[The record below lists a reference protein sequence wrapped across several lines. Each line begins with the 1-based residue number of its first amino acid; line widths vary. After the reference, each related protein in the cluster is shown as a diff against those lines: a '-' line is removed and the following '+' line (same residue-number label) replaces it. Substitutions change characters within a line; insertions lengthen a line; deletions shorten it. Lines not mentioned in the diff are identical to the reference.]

1 MEIIVKIC
9 VARVFDSVL
18 SFVCKSYQR
27 DTHTRSSALCFH
39 GFNQCLAGVSLSFI
53 LASGLVPVVPVH
65 DQAFAA
71 NITGSTAVSAQNSED
86 EVIIVYED
94 DSLELNES
102 INPNA
107 RSAET
112 TLQDVGIID
121 QEEIESTTDNRGA
134 VSLAQLS
141 EDASMEEAIQKLE
154 ESPSIAYVQPN
165 YSYSLLATTTSDP
178 YCVPDAEGSNLDN
191 QQYLFDT
198 KIVDAWDYAKTEGSV
213 TVAVLDTGCNL
224 NHVDLQGTLDVEHA
238 YDVTSGLLLSQ
249 SGVANGGDANGHG
262 TLVSGVIA
270 ARADNGQGI
279 AGSSYNANILPVKVF
294 DEENTCTSADLIA
307 AYAYLNDLIEI
318 GSLTDLRVINIS
330 MGYYSDRGDQTDEA
344 LHESIAN
351 MLNEHDVL
359 TVCAGGNGDASG
371 QAITAACYPSDF
383 DECLS
388 VTALDE
394 DGSNATFSDYNAAK
408 DISAPGVNILSTN
421 VDGGYSAATGSS
433 MSAPIVSGSAAL
445 LWSVDSSLTASQIVD
460 VLKSAA
466 VDVTGNAHMESGS
479 AGALD
484 VRVAIAQVLG
494 IDQKDSEQSSELG
507 EDDPELAD
515 NANENAVMGP
525 GGDSADEP
533 NGSDRETNAGS
544 PGENSEGSSTNKT
557 GEGTENS
564 WRYQNGELLP
574 GIAGSGSSSTN
585 ILPFGADSAWEK
597 NGSTW
602 STMYG
607 GSRMTVTNA
616 IAFGIDVSE
625 HNGNINWAKA
635 KAAGVEFAIIRCG
648 YGMNQSNQDDKYFFQ
663 NVRGCLDNDIPFGIY
678 LYSYADSTSRAS
690 SEADHVLRLLSEAGL
705 SRAKVAYPI
714 YYDLEEKSLEKT
726 SNRALLANMASTFCN
741 KISNAGYAVGIY
753 ANKNWFDNYLTDPVF
768 NKWTKWVAQYPYS
781 GTLNAKCSYS
791 GTHDMWQC
799 MSSGKVNGINTAV
812 DINFDYRWYPP
823 KLISDGKG
831 LRYRN
836 PDGSFATGWRTVSG
850 KTYYFGSDTYAL
862 KWEQT
867 IDGKFYYFDT
877 DYSMR
882 TGWVT
887 WNKDGTRTY
896 FGSDGAALSGW
907 QTIGGKRYYF
917 DPAKQY
923 HGARWETTIDGKF
936 YYFDTDCSMY
946 TGLITWNR
954 DGSKSFF
961 GSNGVMASGWQS
973 WRGKRY
979 YISPSTM
986 RAVKWEQTI
995 DGKSYYFD
1003 TDCSMHVGWLRWN
1016 SDGKYSYFES
1026 NGVQCYGSKRING
1039 IYYNFG
1045 SGGRVSVNWDRA
1057 NMASTAQGYSSNT
1070 NYLILVNTTIHK
1082 VSIYQ
1087 GERGNWTEVKYW
1099 TCTNGAPRTP
1109 TVKGTFIVQNRGK
1122 SFGSG
1127 YTCWYWTQFYGNY
1140 LFHSVLYNPGSMSS
1154 IQDGRLGIAASH
1166 GCVRLDIANAKWIY
1180 DVIPWGT
1187 KVVVY

>member
-1 MEIIVKIC
+1 MYTGLITWNRDGSKSF
-9 VARVFDSVL
+9 FDSN
-18 SFVCKSYQR
+18 
-27 DTHTRSSALCFH
+27 
-39 GFNQCLAGVSLSFI
+39 G
-53 LASGLVPVVPVH
+53 
-65 DQAFAA
+65 
-71 NITGSTAVSAQNSED
+71 
-86 EVIIVYED
+86 
-94 DSLELNES
+94 
-102 INPNA
+102 
-107 RSAET
+107 
-112 TLQDVGIID
+112 
-121 QEEIESTTDNRGA
+121 
-134 VSLAQLS
+134 
-141 EDASMEEAIQKLE
+141 
-154 ESPSIAYVQPN
+154 
-165 YSYSLLATTTSDP
+165 
-178 YCVPDAEGSNLDN
+178 
-191 QQYLFDT
+191 
-198 KIVDAWDYAKTEGSV
+198 
-213 TVAVLDTGCNL
+213 VAV
-224 NHVDLQGTLDVEHA
+224 
-238 YDVTSGLLLSQ
+238 
-249 SGVANGGDANGHG
+249 
-262 TLVSGVIA
+262 
-270 ARADNGQGI
+270 
-279 AGSSYNANILPVKVF
+279 
-294 DEENTCTSADLIA
+294 
-307 AYAYLNDLIEI
+307 
-318 GSLTDLRVINIS
+318 
-330 MGYYSDRGDQTDEA
+330 
-344 LHESIAN
+344 
-351 MLNEHDVL
+351 
-359 TVCAGGNGDASG
+359 
-371 QAITAACYPSDF
+371 
-383 DECLS
+383 
-388 VTALDE
+388 
-394 DGSNATFSDYNAAK
+394 
-408 DISAPGVNILSTN
+408 
-421 VDGGYSAATGSS
+421 
-433 MSAPIVSGSAAL
+433 
-445 LWSVDSSLTASQIVD
+445 
-460 VLKSAA
+460 
-466 VDVTGNAHMESGS
+466 
-479 AGALD
+479 
-484 VRVAIAQVLG
+484 
-494 IDQKDSEQSSELG
+494 
-507 EDDPELAD
+507 
-515 NANENAVMGP
+515 
-525 GGDSADEP
+525 
-533 NGSDRETNAGS
+533 
-544 PGENSEGSSTNKT
+544 
-557 GEGTENS
+557 
-564 WRYQNGELLP
+564 
-574 GIAGSGSSSTN
+574 
-585 ILPFGADSAWEK
+585 
-597 NGSTW
+597 
-602 STMYG
+602 
-607 GSRMTVTNA
+607 
-616 IAFGIDVSE
+616 
-625 HNGNINWAKA
+625 
-635 KAAGVEFAIIRCG
+635 
-648 YGMNQSNQDDKYFFQ
+648 
-663 NVRGCLDNDIPFGIY
+663 
-678 LYSYADSTSRAS
+678 
-690 SEADHVLRLLSEAGL
+690 
-705 SRAKVAYPI
+705 
-714 YYDLEEKSLEKT
+714 
-726 SNRALLANMASTFCN
+726 
-741 KISNAGYAVGIY
+741 
-753 ANKNWFDNYLTDPVF
+753 
-768 NKWTKWVAQYPYS
+768 
-781 GTLNAKCSYS
+781 
-791 GTHDMWQC
+791 
-799 MSSGKVNGINTAV
+799 
-812 DINFDYRWYPP
+812 
-823 KLISDGKG
+823 KG
-831 LRYRN
+831 
-836 PDGSFATGWRTVSG
+836 WKTVSG
-850 KTYYFGSDTYAL
+850 KTYYFGDSYYSL